1 MTEDQSFSAQVKDEL
16 AHELPTLPC
25 CQRMELAALLRAGGR
40 VSIGGPG
47 RLSVTVATD
56 YAPVARKVIKLV
68 RAVFP
73 GLQTEV
79 RVMRRRR
86 LRKNLIYQVRI
97 PPQPGALDLL
107 KETGILTS
115 DGNLTDWSDLSLLH
129 QDHCRRAYLRGTFLG
144 SGWISSP
151 ERQHHLEMTTTET
164 EAAEALGQMLFGYG
178 LPVRVNY
185 RREYMVLYLKDD
197 DQIVRFLALV
207 GASQSLFRYEDIR
220 ARKEIRNHVNRQVN
234 AETANLGKTVD
245 AAHRQI
251 EALSHL
257 TAFGGLERL
266 SPALRELAQLRLN
279 HPEASLKELGEMCCP
294 PVGKSGINH
303 RMRLLMSLAENPH
316 RGL

>member
-25 CQRMELAALLRAGGR
+25 CQRMELAALLRASGR
-40 VSIGGPG
+40 VNIGGPG
-47 RLSVTVATD
+47 RLSVTMVTD

-73 GLQTEV
+73 SVQTEV
-79 RVMRRRR
+79 LVMRRRR
-86 LRKNLIYQVRI
+86 LRKNLMYQVRL
-97 PPQPGALDLL
+97 PPQPGVIDLL
-107 KETGILTS
+107 KETGILNRE
-115 DGNLTDWSDLSLLH
+115 GNLTDWSSLSLLH
-129 QDHCRRAYLRGTFLG
+129 QDHCRKSYLRGTFLG

-164 EAAEALGQMLFGYG
+164 EAADALGQMLFGYG

-185 RREYMVLYLKDD
+185 RKEYMVLYLKDD
-197 DQIVRFLALV
+197 DHIVRFLALV
-207 GASQSLFRYEDIR
+207 GANQSLFRYEDIR
-220 ARKEIRNHVNRQVN
+220 AKKELRNHVNRQVN
-234 AETANLGKTVD
+234 AETANLSKTVD

-257 TAFGGLERL
+257 VASGGLDRL

-279 HPEASLKELGEMCCP
+279 HPDASLKELGEMCHP

-303 RMRLLMSLAENPH
+303 RMRLLMSMVEH
-316 RGL
+316 